1 MTLPQQQ
8 RNDLEAIVGRWREAL
23 AAWQLTGSDRDR
35 DAAILRFKLGYEVAW
50 KHLQWLTREEGLESN
65 GPRQAFENAFRLVW
79 IDDEVL
85 WNDAIK
91 ARNLAIHVYRET
103 LALELAAELP
113 RLHAG
118 FEGLITRLPPP
129 KYGSL
134 LDADLKVGL
143 DLRASRP
150 RAAGAHLS
158 LNRMEYYPNGER
170 KRDDV
175 PDLSNNVRVDDSIFG
190 ADYTV

>member
-1 MTLPQQQ
+1 M
-8 RNDLEAIVGRWREAL
+8 

-50 KHLQWLTREEGLESN
+50 KYLQWLTREEGLESN

-91 ARNLAIHVYRET
+91 ARNLAIHVYREIF
-103 LALELAAELP
+103 AIELAAELP

-118 FEGLITRLPPP
+118 FERLISRLPP
-129 KYGSL
+129 L
-134 LDADLKVGL
+134 
-143 DLRASRP
+143 
-150 RAAGAHLS
+150 
-158 LNRMEYYPNGER
+158 
-170 KRDDV
+170 
-175 PDLSNNVRVDDSIFG
+175 
-190 ADYTV
+190 T